1 MSQPT
6 NALASPEM
14 LALVSYLE
22 HDAQPT
28 ILLDTDYNILA
39 ANTAYQRQFGVE
51 GKPHIGAKCYRV
63 SHQFAV
69 PCDQAGEHCPMRKAF
84 ETRLPER
91 LLHVHHTPRGPEHV
105 DVELRPILGDAG
117 QVVAYVERLS
127 SVAVASVQPQ
137 QKGLVGRSPAFNQ
150 ALSALQRAAPSPIPV
165 LLQGESGTGK
175 ELFARALHDGSP
187 RANGPLVVVDC
198 TGLTET
204 LLESELFGY
213 EKGAFTGALQRKIGL
228 AEAAHGGTLFLDEIG
243 EVPLAMQVKLLR
255 LIESGSFRPVGSLR
269 TVHSDF
275 RLVSA
280 THKPLKEMVAAGT
293 FRQDLYYRISAFP
306 IRLPALRERSD
317 DLPLLIDSLLQRL
330 APGAVPRV
338 APEALARLGLYAYP
352 GNIRELRN
360 ILERARL
367 FSDDGVIR
375 VQDLPE
381 ELRADQAT
389 VAPPARRR
397 SGKDLE
403 QLAHALE
410 VFDGSRSELAKAL
423 GLSERTLYRRL
434 KALGISSH

>member
-1 MSQPT
+1 MPQST
-6 NALASPEM
+6 HALASAEM
-14 LALVSYLE
+14 LALMSYLE

-51 GKPHIGAKCYRV
+51 GKPHVGAKCYRV

-91 LLHVHHTPRGPEHV
+91 LLHIHHTPRGPEHV
-105 DVELRPILGDAG
+105 DVELRPILGDTG

-137 QKGLVGRSPAFNQ
+137 QKGLVGRSPAFNE
-150 ALSALQRAAPSPIPV
+150 ALSALQRAAPSQIPV

-187 RANGPLVVVDC
+187 RAGGPLVVVDC

-338 APEALARLGLYAYP
+338 APEALERLGLYAYP

-375 VQDLPE
+375 VEDLPE
-381 ELRADQAT
+381 ELRAGSAT
-389 VAPPARRR
+389 TTQPSRRR
-397 SGKDLE
+397 AGKDLE

-410 VFDGSRSELAKAL
+410 VFEGSRSELAKAL

-434 KALGISSH
+434 KALGIS

>member
-1 MSQPT
+1 MNLIATDFPGSRMQ
-6 NALASPEM
+6 S
-14 LALVSYLE
+14 LVSYLE
-22 HDAQPT
+22 HDLRPT
-28 ILLDTDYNILA
+28 IVLDTDYNIIA

-51 GKPHIGAKCYRV
+51 GTPHVGEKCYRV

-69 PCDQAGEHCPMRKAF
+69 PCDQAGEHCPMRKAH

-91 LLHVHHTPRGPEHV
+91 LLHIHHTPRGPEHV
-105 DVELRPILGDAG
+105 DVELRPILDDQGE
-117 QVVAYVERLS
+117 VIAYVERLS

-137 QKGLVGRSPAFNQ
+137 QHGLVGRSAAFKEV
-150 ALSALQRAAPSPIPV
+150 LSALQRAAPAQIPV

-175 ELFARALHDGSP
+175 ELFARALHASSA
-187 RANGPLVVVDC
+187 RSAGPLVVVDC

-213 EKGAFTGALQRKIGL
+213 EKGAFTGALQRKTGL

-275 RLVSA
+275 RLVVA
-280 THKPLKEMVAAGT
+280 THKPLREMVADGS
-293 FRQDLYYRISAFP
+293 FRQDLFYRISAFP

-317 DLPLLIDSLLQRL
+317 DLPLLIDSLLQRI
-330 APGAVPRV
+330 APGAAPRV
-338 APEALARLGLYAYP
+338 DAEAMKLLSLYSYP

-360 ILERARL
+360 VLERARL
-367 FSDDGVIR
+367 FTDDGIIR
-375 VQDLPE
+375 VQDLPAE
-381 ELRADQAT
+381 VRGQGEAGGVTYRQQDD
-389 VAPPARRR
+389 
-397 SGKDLE
+397 GLE
-403 QLAHALE
+403 KLAHALR
-410 VFDGSRSELAKAL
+410 VFNGSRSELAKEL

-434 KALGISSH
+434 RALGIPR

>member
-1 MSQPT
+1 MPQPT
-6 NALASPEM
+6 NALANAEM
-14 LALVSYLE
+14 LALMSYLE

-51 GKPHIGAKCYRV
+51 GKPHVGAKCYRV

-105 DVELRPILGDAG
+105 DVELRPILGDTG

-137 QKGLVGRSPAFNQ
+137 QKGLVGRSPAFNA
-150 ALSALQRAAPSPIPV
+150 ALSALQRAAPSQIPV

-187 RANGPLVVVDC
+187 RAGGPLVVVDC
-198 TGLTET
+198 TGLTES

-338 APEALARLGLYAYP
+338 APEALERLGLYAYP

-375 VQDLPE
+375 VEDLPE
-381 ELRADQAT
+381 ELRAGSAAAT
-389 VAPPARRR
+389 QPSRRR
-397 SGKDLE
+397 AGKDLE

-434 KALGISSH
+434 KALGIS

>member
-1 MSQPT
+1 M
-6 NALASPEM
+6 
-14 LALVSYLE
+14 
-22 HDAQPT
+22 
-28 ILLDTDYNILA
+28 
-39 ANTAYQRQFGVE
+39 
-51 GKPHIGAKCYRV
+51 
-63 SHQFAV
+63 
-69 PCDQAGEHCPMRKAF
+69 
-84 ETRLPER
+84 
-91 LLHVHHTPRGPEHV
+91 
-105 DVELRPILGDAG
+105 
-117 QVVAYVERLS
+117 
-127 SVAVASVQPQ
+127 
-137 QKGLVGRSPAFNQ
+137 
-150 ALSALQRAAPSPIPV
+150 
-165 LLQGESGTGK
+165 
-175 ELFARALHDGSP
+175 
-187 RANGPLVVVDC
+187 VVDC
-198 TGLTET
+198 TGLTES

-275 RLVSA
+275 RLVAA

-317 DLPLLIDSLLQRL
+317 DLPLLIDSLLRRL
-330 APGAVPRV
+330 DPGVVPRV
-338 APEALARLGLYAYP
+338 DPQALAQLSLYTYP

-375 VQDLPE
+375 LADLPP
-381 ELRADQAT
+381 ELRSTPAP
-389 VAPPARRR
+389 APPGRRR
-397 SGKDLE
+397 GSKDLE

-410 VFDGSRSELAKAL
+410 VFEGSRSELARAL

-434 KALGISSH
+434 KALGL